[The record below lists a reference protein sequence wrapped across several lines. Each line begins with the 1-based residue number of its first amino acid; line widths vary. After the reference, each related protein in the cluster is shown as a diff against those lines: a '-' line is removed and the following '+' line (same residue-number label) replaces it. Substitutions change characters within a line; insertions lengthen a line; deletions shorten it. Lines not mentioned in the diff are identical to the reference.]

1 MVHWLAIARLWAA
14 NNIQFMVWLSDHTKK
29 QQKIYLLSSRTLK
42 AKCKNNTK
50 YKITSRQ
57 DEEVKNKVC
66 NKKANTANSVRLLC
80 GLLTQF
86 VNLSR
91 FKAGFGA
98 WRKPPAGRS
107 CCCWRRRCRLPSWKS
122 CNSFDSFHH
131 SNCPLTSHNLQTK
144 YRQD

>member
-1 MVHWLAIARLWAA
+1 M
-14 NNIQFMVWLSDHTKK
+14 
-29 QQKIYLLSSRTLK
+29 
-42 AKCKNNTK
+42 
-50 YKITSRQ
+50 
-57 DEEVKNKVC
+57 C

-91 FKAGFGA
+91 FKAGLGA
-98 WRKPPAGRS
+98 WRKPPAGKS

-122 CNSFDSFHH
+122 CNSFDSFRH

-144 YRQD
+144 YRQDLIKLNVCLTVIDENFTITPYFHLSWQMLKINYHMGHVQRRTEVRVNHLD